1 MILIP
6 VGQEKDEVRR
16 EPWVSYAIVGAN
28 VAVFLLLWIASLR
41 SDVPARFEA
50 KAKEITAY
58 LVRNPHLTVPAE
70 LVPLYGARVLSILEQ
85 RAAAAR
91 PPDAWVVRRQQQKL
105 NAMAHELFATARALP
120 LLEPGFVPA
129 EPSLIAAFTSMFV
142 HAGLLHLVG
151 NMLFFFATGPFLE
164 DVYGRPLFLL
174 LYLTSGLF
182 ALAAHAWQNPGS
194 LAPVVGASGA
204 VAGILGA
211 FLVRL
216 RTSRIRFL
224 FVPVILIPWIRFRFH
239 VPAFVFLPLWFG
251 AQFWLATNVTEPGNV
266 ALWAH
271 VGGFAFGAL
280 AALLI
285 ALVGIERRWIHPA
298 IEESVSWNQN
308 EALVGALEAHSR
320 GDLDAARQR
329 AETVLRKDPGNV
341 DAQRVAC
348 DLALEAGDW
357 PGYGAHATR
366 LLDLYLAGNENEL
379 ATRLIGEVPPQAMD
393 ELPLRFLQRA
403 ASFLDRQGEEQWA
416 ARFHR
421 RIVEKHPETT
431 AALRSLVRLAEIARR
446 EGDAKAGREAL
457 LRARE
462 HPECSGEWRAIVE
475 RELVALSR

>member
-1 MILIP
+1 MLIIP
-6 VGQEKDEVRR
+6 VGQEQDEVRR
-16 EPWVSYAIVGAN
+16 EPWVSYAIVAAN
-28 VAVFLLLWIASLR
+28 VAIFLLLWVASLR

-50 KAKEITAY
+50 KAKEIATY
-58 LVRNPHLTVPAE
+58 LVQNPYLTVPGE
-70 LVPLYGARVLSILEQ
+70 LVPLFGPRAISVLEQ
-85 RAAAAR
+85 RGAAAR
-91 PPDAWVVRRQQQKL
+91 PPVSWVVRRQQQKL
-105 NAMAHELFATARALP
+105 NSMSQELFAVARQLP

-129 EPSLIAAFTSMFV
+129 EPSLLTALTSMFV

-164 DVYGRPLFLL
+164 DVYGRPLFLA
-174 LYLTSGLF
+174 LYVLSGLF

-224 FVPVILIPWIRFRFH
+224 FIPIILIPWIRFRFH

-251 AQFWLATNVTEPGNV
+251 AQFWLATHSTEPGSV

-271 VGGFAFGAL
+271 VGGFVFGVV

-285 ALVGIERRWIHPA
+285 ALLRIEKRWIHPA
-298 IEESVSWNQN
+298 IESSVSWNQS
-308 EALVGALEAHSR
+308 AGLVGALEAHSR

-329 AETVLRKDPGNV
+329 AGTVLRDDPSNV

-348 DLALEAGDW
+348 DLALEAADW
-357 PGYGAHATR
+357 PGYGTHAAR
-366 LLDLYLAGNENEL
+366 LLDLYLARDEKEL
-379 ATRLIGEVPPQAMD
+379 ATRLVGEVPPQAMD
-393 ELPLRFLQRA
+393 ALPLRFLQRA
-403 ASFLDRQGEEQWA
+403 ASFLDRQGEETWA
-416 ARFHR
+416 TRFHR
-421 RIVEKHPETT
+421 RIADNHPTTT
-431 AALRSLVRLAEIARR
+431 AALRSLLRLAEIARR
-446 EGDAKAGREAL
+446 EGDAKAGKEAL

-462 HPECSGEWRAIVE
+462 HPECTGEWRTRAE
-475 RELVALSR
+475 RELAALSR

>member
-1 MILIP
+1 VIIIP
-6 VGQEKDEVRR
+6 IGQEKDEVRR

-58 LVRNPHLTVPAE
+58 LIQNPYLTVPAE
-70 LVPLYGARVLSILEQ
+70 LVPLYGARALSVLEQ

-91 PPDAWVVRRQQQKL
+91 APDAWVVRRQQQKL
-105 NAMAHELFATARALP
+105 NGMAQELFATARALP

-129 EPSLIAAFTSMFV
+129 EPSLFAAFTSMFV
-142 HAGLLHLVG
+142 HAGLLHLAG

-182 ALAAHAWQNPGS
+182 ALAAHSWQNPGS

-224 FVPVILIPWIRFRFH
+224 FVPIILVPWIRFRFH
-239 VPAFVFLPLWFG
+239 VPAFVFLPLWFA
-251 AQFWLATNVTEPGNV
+251 AQFWLATSVTGPGNV

-271 VGGFAFGAL
+271 VGGFAFGAF

-285 ALVGIERRWIHPA
+285 ASLGIENRWIHPA
-298 IEESVSWNQN
+298 IEKSVSWNQS
-308 EALVGALEAHSR
+308 EGLVGALEAHSR
-320 GDLDAARQR
+320 GDLEAARQR
-329 AETVLRKDPGNV
+329 ARTVARQEPANV

-348 DLALEAGDW
+348 DLALEAADW
-357 PGYGAHATR
+357 PGYGAHAAR
-366 LLDLYLAGNENEL
+366 LLDLYLAGNESGL
-379 ATRLIGEVPPQAMD
+379 AMRLVGEVPPQAMD

-403 ASFLDRQGEEQWA
+403 SSFLDRQGEEQWA

-431 AALRSLVRLAEIARR
+431 AALRSLVRLAEVARK
-446 EGDAKAGREAL
+446 EGDAQAEKGAL

-462 HPECSGEWRAIVE
+462 HPECAGEWRAIVE
-475 RELVALSR
+475 RDLALLSG